1 MIGITSYVNVYIN
14 NEYLC
19 DKLFLPGVIAH
30 ELGHAISGISHYT
43 FIPSLKVSTMLSR
56 IFHLTITAFYN
67 SKRSWLNNLAYVF
80 YVPYYIINLN
90 NIIFTYRFLRNDEI
104 TANKVAVKL
113 GFGDYLRCYYG
124 IALNIGEDPFLRK
137 CDFFHPSIKEML
149 NNMNKDMNINYIE
162 SCSGSSLLIDN
173 IEFCQLSSEQQK
185 NVVIKLIEKI
195 QETDKDILQDFV
207 VDILQFVG
215 EENNAIYC
223 PECGG
228 RNYEIIYEL

>member
-1 MIGITSYVNVYIN
+1 
-14 NEYLC
+14 
-19 DKLFLPGVIAH
+19 
-30 ELGHAISGISHYT
+30 
-43 FIPSLKVSTMLSR
+43 
-56 IFHLTITAFYN
+56 
-67 SKRSWLNNLAYVF
+67 
-80 YVPYYIINLN
+80 
-90 NIIFTYRFLRNDEI
+90 
-104 TANKVAVKL
+104 
-113 GFGDYLRCYYG
+113 
-124 IALNIGEDPFLRK
+124 
-137 CDFFHPSIKEML
+137 
-149 NNMNKDMNINYIE
+149 MNINYIE